1 MQKSTLPLGGL
12 DPRLESSQLKVV
24 SHLSEVMRECLNFD
38 KSECGPSVHEAVMES
53 IYLGLGGENSL
64 VANYLQ
70 ERGIDGGWE
79 QRWVLLT
86 WLMAGHL
93 EA

>member
-1 MQKSTLPLGGL
+1 
-12 DPRLESSQLKVV
+12 
-24 SHLSEVMRECLNFD
+24 
-38 KSECGPSVHEAVMES
+38 MES